1 MGSEEIVVPAELPVI
16 KEICSIAEAA
26 ELGRKI
32 GSNWQKAARLVLDT
46 AELCLMAHEQYGSH
60 GLSVVLRAA
69 RMSKANFRKLV
80 GIGRDQR
87 LRRIEALLPPGF
99 SIIYEVSLLS
109 DEVFK
114 EAVNAGVIH
123 PHVRRG
129 EIEALRKPSASKNNG
144 FRGDELP
151 AAEISAGR
159 RYEFVVPADIRADHC
174 AQVKQAL
181 GAFQK
186 KFGIQIISTKELE
199 AAQDAVP

>member
-1 MGSEEIVVPAELPVI
+1 MQTIEVVVPAELPAI
-16 KEICSIAEAA
+16 NEIWSISEAA

-32 GSNWQKAARLVLDT
+32 GSNWQKAAGLILDT
-46 AELCLMAHEQYGSH
+46 AELCLMAHERFRSR

-69 RMSKANFRKLV
+69 RISKVDFRKLV

-109 DEVFK
+109 VEVFN

-123 PHVRRG
+123 PHVRRA

-186 KFGIQIISTKELE
+186 KFGIQIISIKELE